1 MVGSLLRSK
10 DCSGIFGKDATESF
24 QKTFLVPALSWN
36 LSLMVNKECYLLDFL
51 GGPVLKNLS
60 ANTGTRVCSLIW
72 EDSTSL
78 GAAKPTQRSC

>member
-24 QKTFLVPALSWN
+24 QKTFLVPAVSWN

-60 ANTGTRVCSLIW
+60 ANTG
-72 EDSTSL
+72 DTSL
-78 GAAKPTQRSC
+78 LPDLGGFHKPRGS